1 MLDDNG
7 SYRKIDLIRNDEVI
21 NTIDLYDIFIDG
33 KSGFGDRL
41 RSGDTIL
48 VRPSIK
54 MVTLSGAVK
63 RPGLYELKEGD
74 NFSDLLKYGLG
85 FADNADL
92 QSLRVERPNGE

>member
-1 MLDDNG
+1 
-7 SYRKIDLIRNDEVI
+7 
-21 NTIDLYDIFIDG
+21 
-33 KSGFGDRL
+33 
-41 RSGDTIL
+41 
-48 VRPSIK
+48 

-92 QSLRVERPNGE
+92 QSLRVERPTREVTSFIEIADLKKINSIEVQSSDNLNVRAFERRTVSIMGAVKDLELTL